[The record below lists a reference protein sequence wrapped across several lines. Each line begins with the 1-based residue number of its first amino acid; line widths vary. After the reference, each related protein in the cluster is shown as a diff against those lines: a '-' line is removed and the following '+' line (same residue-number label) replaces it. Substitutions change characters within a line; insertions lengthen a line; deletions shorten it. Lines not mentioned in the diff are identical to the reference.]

1 MRLKVNELK
10 DLALKNGG
18 FSLSPEGQCPKSG
31 YMVSVQ
37 DILKMPLDLWLE
49 LEDQASI
56 DDYSK
61 IASDINGY
69 IGCWI
74 DDGNVYIDISANIQ
88 DKEKALQTA
97 KRNNQLAIYDIANSE
112 SIYL

>member
-1 MRLKVNELK
+1 MTLKVNELK
-10 DLALKNGG
+10 EMAVKNGG
-18 FSLSPEGQCPKSG
+18 FSLSPEGEAPKAG

-37 DILKMPLDLWLE
+37 DILKMPLDLWLQ

-61 IASDINGY
+61 IASEVNGY

-74 DDGNVYIDISANIQ
+74 DDGNVYMDISTNIQ
-88 DKEKALQTA
+88 DKNEALKVA
-97 KRNNQLAIYDIANSE
+97 RINDQLAIYDIASNE

>member
-1 MRLKVNELK
+1 MKLKVNELK

-18 FSLSPEGQCPKSG
+18 FSLSPDGSTPKSG

-37 DILKMPLDLWLE
+37 DILKMPLDLWLQ

-61 IASDINGY
+61 IASEVNGY

-74 DDGNVYIDISANIQ
+74 DEDNVYMDISTNIQ
-88 DKEKALQTA
+88 DKNEALKIA
-97 KRNNQLAIYDIANSE
+97 RINNQLAIYDINNNE